1 MPFLEL
7 SLIVLLEQ
15 QPSVEEA
22 LEELHS
28 LSITLRDADAETP
41 DEQAIFEPGVGE
53 LPLWPTITLNAL
65 FDEHTDRR
73 GLSEALGELLPWLEP
88 EQLSFNEVA
97 DQDWERAWMDQ
108 FKPMPFGRRLWIY
121 PWNIEPSGAG
131 DTVVVRLDP
140 GLAFG
145 SGTHP
150 TTALCLEWLDG
161 LDLAGKTVTDFGCG
175 SGILAIAALKLGA
188 RSAIGVDNDPQAL
201 IASADNAERNGVV
214 DQLTLF
220 LPENFATAAAS
231 AHSIIV
237 PDMALPP
244 ASEPSPAPAALVH
257 SCTWPADIFV
267 ANILAGPLGELAPT
281 FAAAAKPGAPFA
293 ISGILAGQQDELLQR
308 YGEWFEDLQVATR
321 EDWVRISGRRLP

>member
-7 SLIVLLEQ
+7 SLIVRLEQ
-15 QPSVEEA
+15 QPGAEEA
-22 LEELHS
+22 LEDLGA

-65 FDEHTDRR
+65 FDEDTDRR
-73 GLSEALGELLPWLEP
+73 GLGAALGELLPWLEP
-88 EQLSFNEVA
+88 DQLSFREIA
-97 DQDWERAWMDQ
+97 DQDWERVWMDQ

-121 PWNIEPSGAG
+121 PWNIEPPADEGL
-131 DTVVVRLDP
+131 VVVRLDP

-161 LDLAGKTVTDFGCG
+161 LDLSGKTITDYGCG

-188 RSAIGVDNDPQAL
+188 ASAVGVDNDPQAL
-201 IASADNAERNGVV
+201 TASTDNAERNGVAE
-214 DQLTLF
+214 QLALF
-220 LPENFATAAAS
+220 LPQDVDAE
-231 AHSIIV
+231 
-237 PDMALPP
+237 
-244 ASEPSPAPAALVH
+244 
-257 SCTWPADIFV
+257 PADVFI

-308 YGEWFEDLQVATR
+308 YAEWFDELRVDTR
-321 EDWVRISGRRLP
+321 EDWVRISGRRRG

>member
-1 MPFLEL
+1 MPWLEL
-7 SLIVLLEQ
+7 SLIVRTEQ
-15 QPSVEEA
+15 QPGTEEA
-22 LEELHS
+22 LDDLGA
-28 LSITLRDADAETP
+28 LSITLQDANAETP

-73 GLSEALGELLPWLEP
+73 GLTEALGELLPWLEP
-88 EQLSFNEVA
+88 DQLTFRDVA

-121 PWNIEPSGAG
+121 PWNIEPPA
-131 DTVVVRLDP
+131 DDALVVVRLDP

-188 RSAIGVDNDPQAL
+188 ASAVGVDNDPQAL
-201 IASADNAERNGVV
+201 TASIDNAERNDVADRLAV
-214 DQLTLF
+214 F
-220 LPENFATAAAS
+220 LPEDVIAEA
-231 AHSIIV
+231 
-237 PDMALPP
+237 
-244 ASEPSPAPAALVH
+244 
-257 SCTWPADIFV
+257 ADIFI

-293 ISGILAGQQDELLQR
+293 ISGILIGQQDELLLR
-308 YGEWFEDLQVATR
+308 YAKWFDDLRVDTR
-321 EDWVRISGRRLP
+321 EDWVRISGRRRS

>member
-7 SLIVLLEQ
+7 SLIVRIEQ
-15 QPSVEEA
+15 QPGAEEA
-22 LEELHS
+22 LDDLGA

-65 FDEHTDRR
+65 FDEHADRR
-73 GLSEALGELLPWLEP
+73 GLTEALGELLPWLEP
-88 EQLSFNEVA
+88 DQLTFRDIA

-121 PWNIEPSGAG
+121 PWNIEPPA
-131 DTVVVRLDP
+131 DDELVVVRLDP

-150 TTALCLEWLDG
+150 TTALCLEWLDS
-161 LDLAGKTVTDFGCG
+161 LELAGKTVTDFGCG

-188 RSAIGVDNDPQAL
+188 ASATGVDNDPQAL
-201 IASADNAERNGVV
+201 IASADNAERNGVA
-214 DQLTLF
+214 DRLALF
-220 LPENFATAAAS
+220 LPQDVNAEA
-231 AHSIIV
+231 
-237 PDMALPP
+237 
-244 ASEPSPAPAALVH
+244 
-257 SCTWPADIFV
+257 ADIFI

-293 ISGILAGQQDELLQR
+293 ISGILIGQQDELLQR
-308 YGEWFEDLQVATR
+308 YAEWFDELRVDTR
-321 EDWVRISGRRLP
+321 EDWVRISGRRRS

>member
-7 SLIVLLEQ
+7 SLTVRAEQ
-15 QPSVEEA
+15 QPSVEDA
-22 LEELHS
+22 LEELGA

-65 FDEHTDRR
+65 FDADADRR
-73 GLSEALGELLPWLEP
+73 GLTEALSDLLPWLEP
-88 EQLSFNEVA
+88 AQLAFAEVA

-108 FKPMPFGRRLWIY
+108 FQPMAFGRRLWIY
-121 PWNIEPSGAG
+121 PWNIEPPA
-131 DTVVVRLDP
+131 DDDLVVVRLDP

-150 TTALCLEWLDG
+150 TTALCLEWLDS
-161 LDLAGKTVTDFGCG
+161 LDLSDKTVTDFGCG

-188 RSAIGVDNDPQAL
+188 KSAVGVDNDPQAL
-201 IASADNAERNGVV
+201 TASIDNAERNAVADRLAV
-214 DQLTLF
+214 F
-220 LPENFATAAAS
+220 LPQDF
-231 AHSIIV
+231 
-237 PDMALPP
+237 DG
-244 ASEPSPAPAALVH
+244 APADV
-257 SCTWPADIFV
+257 FV

-293 ISGILAGQQDELLQR
+293 ISGILDGQQDELLAR
-308 YGEWFEDLQVATR
+308 YGEWFDDLRVDRR
-321 EDWVRISGRRLP
+321 EDWVRISGRRR

>member
-7 SLIVLLEQ
+7 SLIVRTEQ
-15 QPSVEEA
+15 QPGAEEA
-22 LEELHS
+22 LDDLGA
-28 LSITLRDADAETP
+28 LSITLQDANAETP

-53 LPLWPTITLNAL
+53 LPLWPTITLHAL
-65 FDEHTDRR
+65 FDEHADRR
-73 GLSEALGELLPWLEP
+73 GLAAALGELLPWLEP
-88 EQLSFNEVA
+88 DQLSFAEVA

-121 PWNIEPSGAG
+121 PWNIEPPV
-131 DTVVVRLDP
+131 DDDLVVVRLDP

-161 LDLAGKTVTDFGCG
+161 LDLAGKTVTDYGCG

-188 RSAIGVDNDPQAL
+188 ASAVGVDNDPQAL
-201 IASADNAERNGVV
+201 TASADNAERNGVA
-214 DQLTLF
+214 DRLALF
-220 LPENFATAAAS
+220 LPEDVVADAADVF
-231 AHSIIV
+231 I
-237 PDMALPP
+237 
-244 ASEPSPAPAALVH
+244 
-257 SCTWPADIFV
+257 

-308 YGEWFEDLQVATR
+308 YAEWFDELRVDSR
-321 EDWVRISGRRLP
+321 EDWVRISGRRRG